1 MVMTERVTGSPVVEP
16 PVSPK
21 QNGSPAQGGR
31 TCQNLAEIPLVEWGT
46 LALRAG
52 RRHTRRMGNVL
63 PHMGWLLRFPEP
75 IELDAIEAEAQR
87 MASTPYGL
95 GRRIAYAR
103 LPGGRP
109 RWRLSTAAPRV
120 VFSSS
125 VLAEGDELS
134 VWIDA
139 QLGVRLDP
147 EYDTGWRV
155 AATHTDAGGTIVLV
169 VVHHLFGIARGLVGA
184 IYAGNSED
192 PTFGTTGLRF
202 DDPAN
207 DYTLRAELHGLRER
221 FTLGFQGLSPSRLK
235 AMAGAAAEARRRAT
249 TRLDGYAAIQPP
261 RGRDRTRLPLSDN
274 RVAAFAFMPAQIW
287 GETAATW
294 GGTANTLLTAVTA
307 NLLRRARQARGGPS
321 ARPLQL
327 VLPIDLT
334 RRQDV
339 DRSARMGAGVSAEM
353 TMTTAKLVLP
363 GGAPTRGDLRETRAR
378 TRAALAA
385 DAATAPTIRGVPD
398 AARLLPERVTLYAAY
413 RAAVSFDGCVSN
425 VGDLPPGMLRLGRH
439 EASHVVMLGFP
450 IGNEVLVALLRCRDQ
465 VSISVVTDPARM
477 GRDADLRTWLDE
489 ELAAWGLPN
498 VVM

>member
-1 MVMTERVTGSPVVEP
+1 VTTERVVGSPVVDSQVP
-16 PVSPK
+16 PTQS
-21 QNGSPAQGGR
+21 GWAGAAGR
-31 TCQNLAEIPLVEWGT
+31 TCQNRAEVPLVEWGT

-52 RRHTRRMGNVL
+52 RRRTRRMGNAL

-75 IELDAIEAEAQR
+75 IDPEAIEAEAQR
-87 MASTPYGL
+87 MASNPYGL
-95 GRRIAYAR
+95 GRRIAHAR

-109 RWRLSTAAPRV
+109 RWRPSPAAPRV

-125 VLAEGDELS
+125 VLGEGDELGS
-134 VWIDA
+134 WIDA
-139 QLGVRLDP
+139 QLSVRLDP
-147 EYDTGWRV
+147 EYDTGWHV
-155 AATHTDAGGTIVLV
+155 AATHTDAGDTVLLV

-184 IYAGNSED
+184 IYAGDSED
-192 PTFGTTGLRF
+192 LTFGTTGLRF

-221 FTLGFQGLSPSRLK
+221 FTLGFRGLSPSRLRT
-235 AMAGAAAEARRRAT
+235 MAGEAAEVRRQAT

-261 RGRDRTRLPLSDN
+261 RGRDRTRLPLSDH
-274 RVAAFAFMPAQIW
+274 RVAAFAFMPAQTW
-287 GETAATW
+287 DETAATW
-294 GGTANTLLTAVTA
+294 GGTANTLITAVTA

-363 GGAPTRGDLRETRAR
+363 GGAPARGDLRETRAR
-378 TRAALAA
+378 MRAALAA

-398 AARLLPERVTLYAAY
+398 VARLLPERVTLYAAY

-425 VGDLPPGMLRLGRH
+425 VGELPPAMLRLGPH
-439 EASHVVMLGFP
+439 HASHVVMLGFP
-450 IGNEVLVALLRCRDQ
+450 IGNEALVGLLRCRDQ
-465 VSISVVTDPARM
+465 LSISVVTDPTRL
-477 GRDADLRTWLDE
+477 GRDADLRNWLAE
-489 ELAAWGLPN
+489 ELAGWGLRN